1 MIEVPVFPLPET
13 VLFPKVS
20 VSLHLFEP
28 RYRQLGDDAT
38 AGDGDLIMA
47 LLRPGWES
55 DYDGTPP
62 MYETATLGRIRQHE
76 RLEDG
81 RYDLVLQG
89 VERVRMLPRPGSSEL
104 APGRLYR
111 VRAYEPA
118 PERHPAPSHEVDD
131 LAEGLR
137 ARWKELLTLS
147 ALPAD
152 VPGNDVS
159 FEVLVNHIANM
170 IDVPP
175 PSKQKLLEEDEL
187 IERGARL
194 SAHLDNQLQ
203 FWRQLSRYRRLKPD
217 DPSVN

>member
-1 MIEVPVFPLPET
+1 MIEIPVFPLPET

-28 RYRQLGDDAT
+28 RYRQLGDDVT
-38 AGDGDLIMA
+38 SGDGSLIMA

-62 MYETATLGRIRQHE
+62 MYEVATLGRIRQHE

-89 VERVRMLPRPGSSEL
+89 VERVRMLPCRGGSEL
-104 APGRLYR
+104 APGKLYR
-111 VRAYEPA
+111 VRAYEPV
-118 PERHPAPSHEVDD
+118 PERLPGSDQEIDALGS
-131 LAEGLR
+131 GLR
-137 ARWKELLTLS
+137 ASWQELLSLS

-152 VPGNDVS
+152 VPASGVG
-159 FEVLVNHIANM
+159 FEVLVNHVANM
-170 IDVPP
+170 IDLPP
-175 PSKQKLLEEDEL
+175 PSKQELLEQDDL
-187 IERGARL
+187 MERATRL
-194 SAHLDNQLQ
+194 RAHLDNQLE
-203 FWRQLSRYRRLKPD
+203 FWRQLSRYRRLKPE